1 MHVFESY
8 WFNCFFASECFDVAL
23 MSELCYVFLAKCEER
38 CICPT
43 KKISEIGGVFFEEIA
58 FVLKISLG
66 PWLMWNH
73 VNVDITKQLKNHKI
87 ILDYAHH
94 IWEPTNMLVGI
105 PTFYLPIMS
114 NPCWGPRLYLSIY
127 LPIMS
132 KTQPPAGDLD
142 FIYLSI
148 FQ

>member
-1 MHVFESY
+1 
-8 WFNCFFASECFDVAL
+8 

-43 KKISEIGGVFFEEIA
+43 KKISEIGRVFFEEIA

-94 IWEPTNMLVGI
+94 MGTNKYAGGEPNFLS
-105 PTFYLPIMS
+105 S
-114 NPCWGPRLYLSIY
+114 NNVKPLLG
-127 LPIMS
+127 
-132 KTQPPAGDLD
+132 T
-142 FIYLSI
+142 
-148 FQ
+148 

>member
-1 MHVFESY
+1 MH
-8 WFNCFFASECFDVAL
+8 
-23 MSELCYVFLAKCEER
+23 
-38 CICPT
+38 I
-43 KKISEIGGVFFEEIA
+43 
-58 FVLKISLG
+58 
-66 PWLMWNH
+66 
-73 VNVDITKQLKNHKI
+73 
-87 ILDYAHH
+87 

-148 FQ
+148 YLKIMSKIQTPAGDLDICASSCIIYQ